1 MHGAIPPSPLMI
13 SLSTE
18 TKEELQ
24 PGSLIMNYNMNCTT
38 NEH

>member
-18 TKEELQ
+18 KKEELQ
-24 PGSLIMNYNMNCTT
+24 TGSLITNHIMKCTM